1 METIFPTDTG
11 FEGFFVVGFRKY
23 PDGSGQTQ
31 RTGTVILKRTYDID
45 PVSGTLA
52 PCAEPL
58 PVFTQDVQFEE
69 SGNLTEDDVTAL
81 RYEHDLAPCKPEG
94 DVIVLGFTGIEGTNL
109 VRVNSD
115 IWLQRDVSLNGNGRD
130 KALFGWEPR
139 VHSDREVLAGKF
151 SEDPNDYPPEWP
163 VTQPGRDPLP
173 DNFQNVFYN
182 GYLRSAAQQAA
193 AIPFPHLP
201 ADAQITIER
210 GDTDVDLYG
219 FTLANE
225 VVTARYFYY
234 SGTGLDRENRWQGRD
249 VPVNLDTLVIEPEED
264 RCYAVWRGVWDF
276 DEHSE
281 DAYRRLVVEAWT

>member
-45 PVSGTLA
+45 PVSGTLV

-69 SGNLTEDDVTAL
+69 SDNLTEDDVTAL

-94 DVIVLGFTGIEGTNL
+94 DVIVLGFAGIEGTNL

-115 IWLQRDVSLNGNGRD
+115 IWLQRDVSLNGDGRD

-139 VHSDREVLAGKF
+139 VDSDREDLAGSF
-151 SEDPNDYPPEWP
+151 SEDPDDYPPEWP

-173 DNFQNVFYN
+173 GDFQNVFYN
-182 GYLRSAAQQAA
+182 GYLRSAAQAA

-201 ADAQITIER
+201 ADAQISIER

-249 VPVNLDTLVIEPEED
+249 VTVNLDTLVIEPEED

-281 DAYRRLVVEAWT
+281 DAYRRLVVDAWT